1 MLAPVGG
8 ITIYESFELSLHPMR
23 LQVDARVGSRI
34 MEYVWPAR
42 RQRTLAIQERSN
54 SEGSGQTA
62 MDESNST
69 PQPSSRKS
77 LDSPRA
83 LEKPQT
89 SLDISGLK
97 PPPLRR
103 LATSRSFT
111 DLRSSSGSV
120 PPTPLTAVSHKSRA
134 ADVFRSVSNSSDVS
148 DSQSKRRTE
157 VVKQPGRKI
166 GDAAEMKTRS
176 SQKTFI
182 LVKISR

>member
-1 MLAPVGG
+1 
-8 ITIYESFELSLHPMR
+8 MR
-23 LQVDARVGSRI
+23 LQVDAKVGSRI

-42 RQRTLAIQERSN
+42 KQRTLAIQERTN

-62 MDESNST
+62 MNESIPT
-69 PQPSSRKS
+69 TQLSSRKS

-83 LEKPQT
+83 LEKPRT
-89 SLDISGLK
+89 SLDTNGLK
-97 PPPLRR
+97 PPGLRR

-111 DLRSSSGSV
+111 DLRSSSAGSGSV

-134 ADVFRSVSNSSDVS
+134 TDVFRSVSNSSEVS
-148 DSQSKRRTE
+148 DSQGRRRNETT
-157 VVKQPGRKI
+157 KQLDRKI